1 MSKLNIAVIYGG
13 ANSEHEVSK
22 ASAATIIAN
31 LSPEKYNVIP
41 IYITTSG
48 KWLLND
54 SQTNDLNCP
63 NLEKFGQTVIL
74 SPDSTSRNLLRIAAN
89 KAREIPIDVV
99 FPVLHGRFGEDGTIQ
114 GLCELSGIPYVGSG
128 VLASA
133 VSMDKFTAKTIA
145 AYLGISCSPYLC
157 YKLHELDNQA
167 ALDEAAKTVRQTL
180 GYPCFVKPSN
190 SGSSIGI
197 SKARNKAQLV
207 KAIKTAFEFDTKI
220 LIEKAVVG
228 RELECS
234 VIGSNA
240 SDAFVSVVGEVIPG
254 EEFYTYEA
262 KYNNSTSQ
270 TIAPAN
276 IPTEVSTSIRT
287 LALQIFE
294 GVDAYGMSRVDFFW
308 DEAANTIFFNEIN
321 TIPGFT
327 SISMYPTMLNASG
340 LSTPQIVDTL
350 IELALER

>member
-1 MSKLNIAVIYGG
+1 MPRLNVAVIYGG
-13 ANSEHEVSK
+13 ANTEHEVSK

-31 LSPEKYNVIP
+31 LSTEKYNVIP
-41 IYITTSG
+41 IYITPSG
-48 KWLLND
+48 RWLLND
-54 SQTNDLNCP
+54 SHTNDLDCC
-63 NLEKFGQTVIL
+63 NLEKFGQTTIL
-74 SPDSTSRNLLRIAAN
+74 SPDSSAQTLLRITTN

-99 FPVLHGRFGEDGTIQ
+99 FPVLHGRLGEDGTIQ

-145 AYLGISCSPYLC
+145 AYLNIPCPPYLA
-157 YKLHELDNQA
+157 YKLHELSDKA
-167 ALDEAAKTVRQTL
+167 SLDEAAKAVRQIL

-197 SKARNKAQLV
+197 SKARNKTQLI
-207 KAIKTAFEFDTKI
+207 KAIHSAFEHDNKI
-220 LIEKAVVG
+220 LIEKAIIG

-234 VIGSNA
+234 VLGSNA
-240 SDAFVSVVGEVIPG
+240 SDAFVSIVGEIIPG
-254 EEFYTYEA
+254 EEFYTYDA

-270 TIAPAN
+270 TVAPAD
-276 IPTEVSTSIRT
+276 IPAEISDKIRT
-287 LALQIFE
+287 YALQIFE
-294 GVDAYGMSRVDFFW
+294 GVDAYGMARVDFFW
-308 DEAANTIFFNEIN
+308 DEAANAVYFNEIN